1 MSGEDGQEKDILLPW
16 TKRTFFLVHLPL
28 LLVCLTFF
36 GLDQVSKSHVQD
48 TLLVWEDPDNS
59 DYFRGRQVPVF
70 SMGDDIRTGTDGL
83 PLYFAFNYQYSR
95 NKGAAFSMLE
105 NLDDKIRV
113 PFFHTVTILAVFLIA
128 FYYRQTPYNH
138 YLTRYGL
145 AVILSGAI
153 GNFAD
158 RLQHGYVIDFLD
170 ADWNL
175 FGWRHDFA
183 IFNVADVAINIGVI
197 CLILDVIIVSLRDRR
212 SKRALSGEANT
223 AVGSN

>member
-1 MSGEDGQEKDILLPW
+1 MSVDEKPVRDEDVVLPW
-16 TKRTFFLVHLPL
+16 NRRTFLWVHLPL
-28 LLVCLTFF
+28 VFICLAFF
-36 GLDQVSKSHVQD
+36 GLDQVSKAHVQE
-48 TLLVWEDPDNS
+48 TLLVWEDPANT

-70 SMGDDIRTGTDGL
+70 AIGEDLPAADDAV

-113 PFFHTVTILAVFLIA
+113 PFFHIVTVLAIILIA
-128 FYYRQTPYNH
+128 FYYRQTPYDH
-138 YLTRYGL
+138 HFTRYGL
-145 AVILSGAI
+145 AAILSGAL

-183 IFNVADVAINIGVI
+183 IFNIADVAINIGVI
-197 CLILDVIIVSLRDRR
+197 CLIVDVIMVSLRDKKK
-212 SKRALSGEANT
+212 KRALAAAAS
-223 AVGSN
+223 VSS